1 MRFLKWHTI
10 RLVLMFALVIFLYS
24 FTSSRNSHR
33 KLKKS
38 EVIFVGQNNNFV
50 KQESVNKLLIENS
63 SDVKTIAKDELNLN
77 KLENSINAHPM
88 IQKSEVFVS
97 VDGVLK
103 AVVQQK
109 TPVARVVDEQG
120 SFYIDYEGNTM
131 PLSDNYTA
139 RVPLISGENNVKNKK
154 KLSEVLK
161 MIYDD
166 EFLKKNIIGI
176 QVLSDESLLM
186 SNRNFDYQID
196 FGRMLNEDQKFKN
209 YKAFFQKAVL
219 DSTLYKYKKIS
230 LRFTHQVV
238 CTK

>member
-1 MRFLKWHTI
+1 MKFLKWYNV
-10 RLVLMFALVIFLYS
+10 RLILMFALVIFLYS
-24 FTSSRNSHR
+24 FTSNRNSHR

-38 EVIFVGQNNNFV
+38 EVIFVGENNNFV

-166 EFLKKNIIGI
+166 EFLKKNIIGV

-196 FGRMLNEDQKFKN
+196 FGKLLNEEQKFKN